1 MHSCSRKHSMV
12 TKRGSVQKR
21 KMSESQERTNMVEV
35 VTSPQVAMLAAWSRI
50 ALYFFSLITEESLLI
65 SPCYLQLCLQ
75 MDISFL
81 CLSLLFF
88 SQLFVR
94 PPQTTILPF
103 CISFSWGW
111 S

>member
-50 ALYFFSLITEESLLI
+50 AAKAVQPKAVNSRALRASESGTL
-65 SPCYLQLCLQ
+65 
-75 MDISFL
+75 FL
-81 CLSLLFF
+81 KNCFIFWFHYMACGIL
-88 SQLFVR
+88 VPHPGIEPV
-94 PPQTTILPF
+94 PPALKE
-103 CISFSWGW
+103 
-111 S
+111 